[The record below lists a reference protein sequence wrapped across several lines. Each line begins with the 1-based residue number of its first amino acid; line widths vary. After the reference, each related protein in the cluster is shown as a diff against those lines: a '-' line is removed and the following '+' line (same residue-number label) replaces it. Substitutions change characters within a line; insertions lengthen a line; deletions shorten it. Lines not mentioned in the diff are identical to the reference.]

1 MGVFLNLLGKPGIS
15 AAGSMTFSPFGV
27 GLALMKV
34 AISCYVAV
42 LNSAALQQAGGE
54 KNTGWFVWGNIGDYN
69 TTRWA
74 GPYQL

>member
-1 MGVFLNLLGKPGIS
+1 MHRYKINLYITLPVNGSFFEPWGNREFP

-42 LNSAALQQAGGE
+42 LNSAALQQAGCE
-54 KNTGWFVWGNIGDYN
+54 KNTGRFVWVI
-69 TTRWA
+69 
-74 GPYQL
+74 

>member
-1 MGVFLNLLGKPGIS
+1 MVFFEPWGKPGIS

-42 LNSAALQQAGGE
+42 LNSAALQQAGGR
-54 KNTGWFVWGNIGDYN
+54 KKTQASLLGW
-69 TTRWA
+69 
-74 GPYQL
+74 